1 MSDPDKPI
9 IFASNESIRKWALD
23 LIDATGGRKYMPF
36 GKELKKQ
43 NIDKIRVLI
52 IQFVEEFEKIKEVLL
67 QMEKEEEWHNN
78 LSQ

>member
-1 MSDPDKPI
+1 
-9 IFASNESIRKWALD
+9 
-23 LIDATGGRKYMPF
+23 MPF